1 MPANVSKSVSCDAFV
16 DTDASL
22 MVLPAS
28 WKDRFGELESTRI
41 MESETASGQTIKSEM
56 CGPVRVQ
63 LDDFRPIFTEVSFV
77 EMTPGDGECEPLIG
91 HIPLAQSQTRVDIL
105 GHRLVCIKHM
115 DLK

>member
-1 MPANVSKSVSCDAFV
+1 
-16 DTDASL
+16 

-41 MESETASGQTIKSEM
+41 MESETARGQTTKFEV

-63 LDDFRPIFTEVSFV
+63 LDGFRPIFTEVSFV
-77 EMTPGDGECEPLIG
+77 EMKPGDGECEPLIG
-91 HIPLAQSQTRVDIL
+91 HIPLAQSQAAVDAL
-105 GHRLVCIKHM
+105 GHRLVRIKHM